1 MTWPRIDGLRALELG
16 SPGEMRDRLNALVLA
31 GRKQATAGV
40 LDEDEREG
48 EVVEHVGEH
57 LALLD
62 SEGRQVATVA
72 VTSVEVATFSEVP
85 WEFAAAEGEGHRDLE
100 HWRAGH
106 RRFWATEGTPVHD
119 DTPIV
124 MLRLRVV

>member
-16 SPGEMRDRLNALVLA
+16 APGEMRDRLNALVLE
-31 GRKQATAGV
+31 GRKRATAGV
-40 LDEDEREG
+40 LDEYEEEG
-48 EVVEHVGEH
+48 EVVEHVGER

-62 SEGRQVATVA
+62 SEAQQIATVE
-72 VTSVEVATFSEVP
+72 VTSVEVAAFSDVP

-100 HWRAGH
+100 HWRSGH
-106 RRFWATEGTPVHD
+106 QRFWGAHGTPVQD

>member
-16 SPGEMRDRLNALVLA
+16 TPGDMRERLNSLVLA
-31 GRKQATAGV
+31 GQKRATAG
-40 LDEDEREG
+40 LLSEYDEEDE
-48 EVVEHVGEH
+48 VLEHRGEH

-62 SEGRQVATVA
+62 SAGQRVATVA
-72 VTSVEVATFSEVP
+72 VTSVEIAAFSDVP

-106 RRFWATEGTPVHD
+106 QRFWAGQGTPVLD
-119 DTPIV
+119 DTSIV
-124 MLRLRVV
+124 MIRFRVV

>member
-1 MTWPRIDGLRALELG
+1 
-16 SPGEMRDRLNALVLA
+16 MRDRLNALVLA
-31 GRKQATAGV
+31 GRKRATAGL
-40 LDEDEREG
+40 LDEYERED
-48 EVVEHVGEH
+48 EVLEHVGEH

-62 SEGRQVATVA
+62 SDGRQVATVE
-72 VTSVEVATFSEVP
+72 VTSVEIAAFSDVP

-106 RRFWATEGTPVHD
+106 RRFWAGEGASVQD